1 MYLISHPSLYT
12 GEAMKAYKSLDAYKY
27 FTSGKVRD
35 VYVWRQVNTKA
46 GGSKHVY
53 VIRSKVNHSMAIRDK
68 PLSVWVGIQ
77 EDGSVITGHCDCMA
91 GVSEV
96 CSHVA
101 ATLFYVAKA
110 NDMKPK
116 SCTSKPC
123 TWNIPS
129 RKRQVTYSE
138 SSSINFKRPKHPL
151 LDNTAPNLPTTTAT
165 VPCQI
170 QQPTA
175 SMKDNFY
182 KMLSASGTKPALLA
196 IVKGFTDPYIPSSVA
211 MRLPS
216 PLSRLFKTDYLQ
228 LSYSDLTKKCEEEF
242 STLAFSTEQVAALE
256 KTTRHQ
262 SKSQTWFDYRA
273 GRITASNFHPA
284 VRTSPANPSVSLIK
298 RICYPQAYKF
308 STAAT
313 RWGCKHEKTAISSYK
328 EMQLKHHGSFSVE
341 ESGLHIHQEYPFIGA
356 SPDGLVQTQLACTR
370 RSYCD
375 FVVWRGMGE
384 TTHELY
390 IERIYPSAAFFA
402 ENVEKAK
409 TF

>member
-1 MYLISHPSLYT
+1 
-12 GEAMKAYKSLDAYKY
+12 
-27 FTSGKVRD
+27 
-35 VYVWRQVNTKA
+35 
-46 GGSKHVY
+46 
-53 VIRSKVNHSMAIRDK
+53 MAIRDK

-138 SSSINFKRPKHPL
+138 ASSINFKRPKHPL

-170 QQPTA
+170 QQPTS

-196 IVKGFTDPYIPSSVA
+196 IVNGFTDPYIPSSVA

-313 RWGCKHEKTAISSYK
+313 RWGCQHEKTAISSYK

-341 ESGLHIHQEYPFIGA
+341 ESSLHIHQEYP
-356 SPDGLVQTQLACTR
+356 SSVPHLMVL
-370 RSYCD
+370 
-375 FVVWRGMGE
+375 
-384 TTHELY
+384 
-390 IERIYPSAAFFA
+390 
-402 ENVEKAK
+402 
-409 TF
+409 